1 MLLMVQQAQLKKYKI
16 ATVLE
21 DIPSENMVLINFK
34 IHCEYKMAVL
44 FTIGYNK
51 DKPYSVSLIS
61 RLFFDLYIVNK

>member
-34 IHCEYKMAVL
+34 IHCEYKMAIL
-44 FTIGYNK
+44 FTIGY
-51 DKPYSVSLIS
+51 KPYSVSLIS